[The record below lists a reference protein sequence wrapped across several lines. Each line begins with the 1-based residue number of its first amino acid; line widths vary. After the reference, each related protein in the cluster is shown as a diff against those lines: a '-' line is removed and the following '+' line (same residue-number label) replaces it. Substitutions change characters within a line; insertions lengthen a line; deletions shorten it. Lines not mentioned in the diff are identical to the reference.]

1 LNMQNSSDLNKFLE
15 QLNIKDSL
23 SIEEDLGNGY
33 VRLKISEAERRQ
45 ALQDINCVEDIF
57 VELLRN
63 SRDAG
68 SKNIF
73 IGTKKIEDKTRII
86 HFIDDGNGV
95 PDTLKNLIFE
105 ARVTSKLE
113 NGMKDAYGFHGRG
126 MALFSIKLNA
136 KDIKITF
143 SGKSMGTS
151 FFLNI
156 DLDDVPEKKDQ
167 SIIPQIIKMDEDINI
182 IGGVNNIIRTII
194 EFQIQNRD
202 INFYYG
208 APTQV
213 LSTMREKLKK
223 KRSQG
228 YYPTFKNWEK
238 LMDFI
243 SQNEIK
249 VTEIPV
255 LTDSYN
261 LMGEIAEK
269 IFSMNISRR
278 GIQRII
284 YNEVKLL
291 EPLKLDLLDNPITH
305 EDTGRDEMSGSGK
318 TGKKDFKLKLFDETR
333 FASRFKDDEIKGI
346 IKPLEERF
354 NQLGKKYFLSVNK
367 DIEFKRSN
375 NTIKVI
381 IELSDKE
388 K

>member
-1 LNMQNSSDLNKFLE
+1 MQNSPDLNEFLE
-15 QLNIKDSL
+15 QLNIKDTL
-23 SIEEDLGNGY
+23 SVEEDLGNGY

-86 HFIDDGNGV
+86 HSIDDGKGI
-95 PDTLKNLIFE
+95 PDTLKDLIFE

-113 NGMKDAYGFHGRG
+113 NGMKDTYGFHGRG

-136 KDIKITF
+136 REIKLTF
-143 SGKSMGTS
+143 SGESRGAS
-151 FFLNI
+151 FFLDI

-182 IGGVNNIIRTII
+182 IGGVNNIIKTII

-202 INFYYG
+202 MNFYYG
-208 APTQV
+208 TPTQV
-213 LSTMREKLKK
+213 LATMREKFKK
-223 KRSQG
+223 EKSRG
-228 YYPTFKNWEK
+228 VYPAFKKWEK
-238 LMDFI
+238 LIDFI
-243 SQNEIK
+243 SQNKIK
-249 VTEIPV
+249 ITEIPA

-269 IFSMNISRR
+269 IFNMNISRR
-278 GIQRII
+278 GIQRIV
-284 YNEVKLL
+284 YDEVKPLD
-291 EPLKLDLLDNPITH
+291 PLKLDLLNHTIIDESSS
-305 EDTGRDEMSGSGK
+305 EDEINGL
-318 TGKKDFKLKLFDETR
+318 KKSSKKNLRLRLFDEEKL
-333 FASRFKDDEIKGI
+333 ANRFKDEEIKGI
-346 IKPLEERF
+346 IKPLGEKFSE
-354 NQLGKKYFLSVNK
+354 LGKKYFLSVNK
-367 DIEFKRSN
+367 NIEFKRSN

-388 K
+388 N

>member
-1 LNMQNSSDLNKFLE
+1 MQNSPDLNEFLE
-15 QLNIKDSL
+15 QLNIKDTL
-23 SIEEDLGNGY
+23 SVEEDLGNGY

-86 HFIDDGNGV
+86 HFIDDGKGI
-95 PDTLKNLIFE
+95 PDTLRDLIFE

-113 NGMKDAYGFHGRG
+113 NGMKDTYGFHGRG

-136 KDIKITF
+136 REIKLTF
-143 SGKSMGTS
+143 SGESKGAS
-151 FFLNI
+151 FFLDI

-182 IGGVNNIIRTII
+182 IGGVNNIIKTII

-202 INFYYG
+202 MNFYYG
-208 APTQV
+208 TPTQV
-213 LSTMREKLKK
+213 LATMREKFKK
-223 KRSQG
+223 ERSQG
-228 YYPTFKNWEK
+228 FYPAFKKWEK
-238 LMDFI
+238 LIDFI
-243 SQNEIK
+243 SQNKIK
-249 VTEIPV
+249 ITEIPA
-255 LTDSYN
+255 LTDSYS

-269 IFSMNISRR
+269 IFNMNISRR
-278 GIQRII
+278 GIQRIV
-284 YNEVKLL
+284 YDEVKPLD
-291 EPLKLDLLDNPITH
+291 PLKLDLLNHTIIDESSS
-305 EDTGRDEMSGSGK
+305 EDEINGL
-318 TGKKDFKLKLFDETR
+318 KKNSKKNLRLRLFDEEKL
-333 FASRFKDDEIKGI
+333 ASRFKDEEIKGI
-346 IKPLEERF
+346 IKPLGEKFSE
-354 NQLGKKYFLSVNK
+354 LGKKYFLSVNK
-367 DIEFKRSN
+367 NIEFKRSN

-388 K
+388 N